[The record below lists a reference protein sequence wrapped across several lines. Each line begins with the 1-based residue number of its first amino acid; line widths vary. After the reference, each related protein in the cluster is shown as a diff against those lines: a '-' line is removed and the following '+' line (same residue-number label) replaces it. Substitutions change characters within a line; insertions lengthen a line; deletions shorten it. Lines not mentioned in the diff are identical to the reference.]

1 VSEIYFEYGSA
12 AAPSASKYASKIT
25 VSVLAKQNPLALL
38 TSVDKHHI
46 ILAKKLV

>member
-1 VSEIYFEYGSA
+1 MSDIYFEDGS

-38 TSVDKHHI
+38 TSVEKHNI
-46 ILAKKLV
+46 ILAKKLD